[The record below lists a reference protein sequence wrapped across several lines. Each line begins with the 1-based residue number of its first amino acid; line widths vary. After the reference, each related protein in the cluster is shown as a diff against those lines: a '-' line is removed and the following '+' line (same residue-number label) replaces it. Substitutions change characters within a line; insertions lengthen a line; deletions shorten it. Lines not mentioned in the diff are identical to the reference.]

1 MLMML
6 VCPFA
11 KLITGSNC
19 WTCWRVQGQKIGK
32 DTQLM
37 LMMLALRLADS
48 VQSMGKTC
56 ALLGVLLQGCRQESL
71 KGNPTDADDARLSVR

>member
-11 KLITGSNC
+11 KPITGSNC
-19 WTCWRVQGQKIGK
+19 WTCWRVQGQEIEERGGK

-56 ALLGVLLQGCRQESL
+56 ALRGVL
-71 KGNPTDADDARLSVR
+71 

>member
-1 MLMML
+1 
-6 VCPFA
+6 
-11 KLITGSNC
+11 
-19 WTCWRVQGQKIGK
+19 
-32 DTQLM
+32 M

-71 KGNPTDADDARLSVR
+71 KGNLTDADDARLSVR